1 MLVHEHA
8 LDGEHRVRAADH
20 GGHHA
25 SGGVLEQR
33 HGQLDRLARLALA
46 EGLLGDELGHQQREL
61 ARPGGARSA
70 DRRDQGGRRGR
81 AVGDDQDASGV
92 GIGSDPPAWRGQ
104 DNGVIFGCMDDA
116 KIEARIDALE
126 QEEQRLR
133 KDEEASAEA
142 GRTDSVGQDAGRLA
156 AIKVELDQLWDL
168 LRQRRALRNAGR
180 NPDDARMRD
189 ADTVERYL
197 G

>member
-1 MLVHEHA
+1 
-8 LDGEHRVRAADH
+8 
-20 GGHHA
+20 
-25 SGGVLEQR
+25 
-33 HGQLDRLARLALA
+33 
-46 EGLLGDELGHQQREL
+46 
-61 ARPGGARSA
+61 
-70 DRRDQGGRRGR
+70 
-81 AVGDDQDASGV
+81 
-92 GIGSDPPAWRGQ
+92 
-104 DNGVIFGCMDDA
+104 MDDA
-116 KIEARIDALE
+116 QIEARIDVLE

-168 LRQRRALRNAGR
+168 LRQRRALRHAGR
-180 NPDDARMRD
+180 YPDDARMRD